1 MGGGSLARRTFPRSG
16 QARTVTL
23 LLDTHVFFWWL
34 KGDAR
39 LEPRVREI
47 VERNEGETYVSA
59 ISAYEMSQKFRLGKW
74 PEVGSYLE
82 GFERWAAATNISML
96 NVTPRHA
103 IRAGLLPATHRDP
116 FDRMLVAQAMVEGL
130 ALVTKDRWLAA
141 MGAEVVW
148 G

>member
-1 MGGGSLARRTFPRSG
+1 M
-16 QARTVTL
+16 TL

-39 LEPRVREI
+39 LKPRVRDI
-47 VERNEGETYVSA
+47 VEGSEGVTYVSA
-59 ISAYEMSQKFRLGKW
+59 ISAYEMSQKYRLGKW
-74 PEVGSYLE
+74 PEVGPYLE
-82 GFERWAAATNISML
+82 GFERWAAAANIAIL

-103 IRAGLLPATHRDP
+103 IRAGLLPGAHRDP
-116 FDRMLVAQAMVEGL
+116 FDRVLVAQAMVEGL
-130 ALVTKDRWLAA
+130 ALVSKDGRLEG

>member
-1 MGGGSLARRTFPRSG
+1 M
-16 QARTVTL
+16 TL

-34 KGDAR
+34 QGDAR
-39 LEPRVREI
+39 LRPRVREI
-47 VERNEGETYVSA
+47 VEANEGETYVSA
-59 ISAYEMSQKFRLGKW
+59 ISAYEMSQKYRLGKW
-74 PEVGSYLE
+74 PEVGPYLE
-82 GFERWAAATNISML
+82 GFERWAAATNISIL

-103 IRAGLLPATHRDP
+103 IRAGLLAGGHRDP

-130 ALVTKDRWLAA
+130 ALVSKDGSLKG